1 VPPSSTIAD
10 LRRLLADRFPTSS
23 TRDGRVV
30 ATGSAA
36 VDEALGGGL
45 GSGTFT
51 EIVSSGPSCGG
62 QLLTASLIEATRKA
76 GQRVALLDA
85 ANAFAVDSLGHDDA
99 LTAHLVWF
107 RGTSLRVFWQA
118 ADIVLRD
125 ANFAAVIMDLRL
137 LPEREIKRT
146 PATTWYRLQR
156 AIEQSEAAVL
166 VHTDFAVVPC
176 ANRRLILAEPLTMA
190 AFKTDRSELQAALR
204 PQVQLQRNQRRI
216 AG

>member
-1 VPPSSTIAD
+1 MTATLAD
-10 LRRLLADRFPTSS
+10 LRRLLADRFPTSPA
-23 TRDGRVV
+23 RDGRVV
-30 ATGSAA
+30 ATGVLA

-45 GSGTFT
+45 GAGTFT
-51 EIVSSGPSCGG
+51 EVVSARPSCGG
-62 QLLTASLIEATRKA
+62 QLITTALIEATRTA
-76 GQRVALLDA
+76 GQRLALLDA
-85 ANAFAVDSLGHDDA
+85 ANAFAMDSFDHDNA

-107 RGTSLRVFWQA
+107 RGTHLRAFWQA
-118 ADIVLRD
+118 VDIVLRD
-125 ANFAAVIMDLRL
+125 ANFAAVVMDLRS
-137 LPEREIKRT
+137 LPEFEIKRT

-190 AFKTDRSELQAALR
+190 AFKTDRRELQAALR
-204 PQVQLQRNQRRI
+204 PQLQLQRNHRRI